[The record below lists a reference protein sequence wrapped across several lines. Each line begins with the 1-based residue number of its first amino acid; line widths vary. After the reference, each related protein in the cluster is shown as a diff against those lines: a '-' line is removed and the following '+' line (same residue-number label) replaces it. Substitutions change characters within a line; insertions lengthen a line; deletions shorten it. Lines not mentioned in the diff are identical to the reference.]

1 MKFLLVMMIIRF
13 LIELMTSNKKSKETL
28 YREKKSTHAKHPAEF
43 QLR

>member
-1 MKFLLVMMIIRF
+1 MKLLIAVLVIRF
-13 LIELMTSNKKSKETL
+13 IIELMTSNKRNKETM